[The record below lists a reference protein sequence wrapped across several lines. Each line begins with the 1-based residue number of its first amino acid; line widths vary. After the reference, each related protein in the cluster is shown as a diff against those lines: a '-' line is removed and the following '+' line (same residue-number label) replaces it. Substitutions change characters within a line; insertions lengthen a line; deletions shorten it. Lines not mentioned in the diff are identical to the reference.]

1 MAKLKLISTSI
12 NSLELNQTKPA
23 THLHQLLIQ
32 LKPALQIT
40 PKIEAHNPAL
50 QITPKIEA
58 HDPALQITLKIEANN
73 KAVNLISTPAT
84 RVYKHVY
91 YNFPAPRKL
100 ASNTN
105 CNLNNSN
112 YVAPRGK
119 VRLAL
124 LSLSKIPVRVK
135 SYSKFG
141 MN

>member
-1 MAKLKLISTSI
+1 M
-12 NSLELNQTKPA
+12 ELNQTKPA

-58 HDPALQITLKIEANN
+58 HYPALQITLKIEANN